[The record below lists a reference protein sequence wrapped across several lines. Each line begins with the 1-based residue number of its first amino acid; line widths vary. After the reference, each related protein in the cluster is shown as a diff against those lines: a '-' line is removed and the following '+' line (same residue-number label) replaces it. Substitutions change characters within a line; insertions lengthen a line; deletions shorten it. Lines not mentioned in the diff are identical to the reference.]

1 MSASGGTYL
10 WWLAGRSAGIVAMV
24 MVTASVLLG
33 LGMAAR
39 VIPRKRRRGASE
51 AHEHVALVA
60 LGAIAAHGLFLLFD
74 PTLKAGIAGIMVP
87 GSLTY
92 RPLWTSLGIVAGYLA
107 VLLGLSYYVR
117 RRVGPRLWR
126 KLHRLMIVVY
136 ALALAHT
143 LGSGTDAAI
152 PAFRY
157 AMLASAVPVVA
168 LFALRFTR
176 PRRPVRK
183 AAVRPIG
190 CTQVAGARAAEVA
203 ETG

>member
-1 MSASGGTYL
+1 
-10 WWLAGRSAGIVAMV
+10 MV

-33 LGMAAR
+33 LAMAAR
-39 VIPRKRRRGASE
+39 VIPRKRRRGAAQ

-60 LGAIAAHGLFLLFD
+60 LGAIAAHGVFLLLD
-74 PTLKAGIAGIMVP
+74 PTLRAGFSGVLVP
-87 GSLTY
+87 GSLAY
-92 RPLWTSLGIVAGYLA
+92 RPLWTSLGIVAGYLS
-107 VLLGLSYYVR
+107 VLLGLSFYVR

-157 AMLASAVPVVA
+157 AMLATAVPVVA

-176 PRRPVRK
+176 PPRPARRAAAQPVGGPH
-183 AAVRPIG
+183 V
-190 CTQVAGARAAEVA
+190 TGARAVEAGKA
-203 ETG
+203 G